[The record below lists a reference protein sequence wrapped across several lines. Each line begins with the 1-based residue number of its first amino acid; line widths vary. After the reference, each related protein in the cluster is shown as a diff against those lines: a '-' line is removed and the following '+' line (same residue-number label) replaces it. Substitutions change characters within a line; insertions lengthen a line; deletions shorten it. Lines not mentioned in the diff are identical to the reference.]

1 MYCAIKK
8 NDSFSLPDKISSI
21 IRQRIEAG
29 EYKPGK
35 RLGTIRQFAKD
46 FEVSPVT
53 VIRALDILEEE
64 TLIERIPAKGV
75 FVSNTVKPQEK
86 QLSGCYVFPEK
97 KMLPAPDHNENWG
110 LNYELYRGLFDGA
123 GKHKINMQFVYFED
137 NPSPEI
143 LEKQKIALRKFDFAI
158 FPGTRQLKE
167 LCLLSAQE
175 RPTYYFCGN
184 NTPLVADDHPAIKVD
199 YDRQNVINHLCD
211 YLVES
216 SCKSAGVISRL
227 SRQSQRALDFMEA
240 ARNCGMEVADDALLK
255 LELENN
261 NVMGELKAYLLSRKH
276 EFIFVDYTELVPMI
290 YEAAYQEGLTV
301 GKDFVMTSVA
311 SGVIFSGLFP
321 RLSYFRIPRYEMGE
335 KIMENVEGILRNG
348 NKVVQEIELPLEFI
362 KGHVFEKK
370 Q

>member
-1 MYCAIKK
+1 MYYTKYILVLSNMYCAIKK

-97 KMLPAPDHNENWG
+97 NMLPQPAQNENWG

-158 FPGTRQLKE
+158 FKNDKL
-167 LCLLSAQE
+167 
-175 RPTYYFCGN
+175 FC
-184 NTPLVADDHPAIKVD
+184 
-199 YDRQNVINHLCD
+199 
-211 YLVES
+211 LVE
-216 SCKSAGVISRL
+216 
-227 SRQSQRALDFMEA
+227 
-240 ARNCGMEVADDALLK
+240 
-255 LELENN
+255 
-261 NVMGELKAYLLSRKH
+261 
-276 EFIFVDYTELVPMI
+276 
-290 YEAAYQEGLTV
+290 YQGL
-301 GKDFVMTSVA
+301 
-311 SGVIFSGLFP
+311 
-321 RLSYFRIPRYEMGE
+321 
-335 KIMENVEGILRNG
+335 
-348 NKVVQEIELPLEFI
+348 
-362 KGHVFEKK
+362 
-370 Q
+370 

>member
-1 MYCAIKK
+1 MYYAIKK
-8 NDSFSLPDKISSI
+8 DEPLSLPDKISSI
-21 IRQRIEAG
+21 IRQRIETG
-29 EYKPGK
+29 EYKPGR
-35 RLGTIRQFAKD
+35 RLGSIRQFAKD

-64 TLIERIPAKGV
+64 TLIERIPVKGV
-75 FVSNTVKPQEK
+75 FVSSTLKEQKK
-86 QLSGCYVFPEK
+86 QLIGCYVFPEK
-97 KMLPAPDHNENWG
+97 NMLPQPAQNENWG
-110 LNYELYRGLFDGA
+110 LNYELYRGLFEGA
-123 GKHKINMQFVYFED
+123 GRHAINMQFVYFED
-137 NPSPEI
+137 NPSPEV
-143 LEKQKIALRKFDFAI
+143 LERQKIALRKFDFAI

-167 LCLLSAQE
+167 LCFLSAQE

-184 NTPLVADDHPAIKVD
+184 NTPRVADDHRAIKVD

-216 SCKSAGVISRL
+216 SCKSAGVVSRL
-227 SRQSQRALDFMEA
+227 SRQSQRALDFMES
-240 ARNCGMEVADDALLK
+240 ARNCGIEVADDALLK

-290 YEAAYQEGLTV
+290 YEAAYQVGLTV

-335 KIMENVEGILRNG
+335 KIMENAEGIIRNG
-348 NKVVQEIELPLEFI
+348 NKAVESIELPLEFI
-362 KGHVFEKK
+362 RGHVYEKK